1 MILPTIRASLS
12 RSDAQHLIG
21 LLGRGDPDLRESA
34 RLRVEEHGLDSVLD
48 DPRLL
53 NALLTE
59 NDVAVPPSVIYYV
72 LVRHTLLEGG
82 LEDRA
87 TADYVAS
94 VLTAFGRAGRAYKIS
109 TEAEGEFHYL
119 VDMVSEL
126 RTAEGRQ
133 RFLLRVHMG
142 DFALWMAGLFPDYLE
157 ARTRRKGAPSIA
169 YFEEL
174 GADGYRSAASSPEAA
189 ELGLESI
196 FRGVADHFTGVR
208 TALNRISDRHF
219 WPASGDPVGR
229 LLRKVSG
236 YARP

>member
-21 LLGRGDPDLRESA
+21 LLGRSDPDLGESA

-59 NDVAVPPSVIYYV
+59 NDVAVRPSVIYYV

-82 LEDRA
+82 LDDRG

-94 VLTAFGRAGRAYKIS
+94 VLTAFGQAGRAYKIS
-109 TEAEGEFHYL
+109 AEAEGEYHYL

-174 GADGYRSAASSPEAA
+174 GADGYRSASRSPEAA

-196 FRGVADHFTGVR
+196 FREVADHFTGVR

-219 WPASGDPVGR
+219 WPGSGNPVGR
-229 LLRKVSG
+229 LLREVSG
-236 YARP
+236 YASP

>member
-21 LLGRGDPDLRESA
+21 LLGRSDPDLGESA
-34 RLRVEEHGLDSVLD
+34 SVRLERHGLDSVLD
-48 DPRLL
+48 DPRVL

-59 NDVAVPPSVIYYV
+59 SDVTVRPSVIYYV
-72 LVRHTLLEGG
+72 LVRQTLLEGG
-82 LEDRA
+82 LEDRE

-94 VLTAFGRAGRAYKIS
+94 VLSAFGRVGRAYKIS

-126 RTAEGRQ
+126 RTAEARK

-157 ARTRRKGAPSIA
+157 ARASRKGAPSIA

-174 GADGYRSAASSPEAA
+174 GADGYRSASQSPEAA
-189 ELGLESI
+189 ELGLEGI
-196 FRGVADHFTGVR
+196 FRGVADHFTGLR

-219 WPASGDPVGR
+219 WPASGNPVGR
-229 LLRKVSG
+229 LLREVSG
-236 YARP
+236 YAGP